1 MALPVLLTDSDIHT
15 PTRIYTLF
23 PIQTRRIPVYS
34 GFARTI
40 AYSIAQNSFQYE
52 YEGDR
57 VVHVPPLPRKKQS
70 HFDGQPGTAVPGV
83 VRYRGFGG
91 GSCMLFGAMI
101 KPGHQTFCTCLFK
114 LSHRLGHALYE
125 CMFQIKSYTL
135 A

>member
-52 YEGDR
+52 GDR

-83 VRYRGFGG
+83 VRYISHSSRRWIMHAVRGNDKA
-91 GSCMLFGAMI
+91 GASNI
-101 KPGHQTFCTCLFK
+101 
-114 LSHRLGHALYE
+114 LY
-125 CMFQIKSYTL
+125 MSF
-135 A
+135 